1 MTAMT
6 ASARRTTMA
15 AALFIALVG
24 ASCGPSTEKTARV
37 VVDVP
42 FGLTAST
49 STSTTT
55 TSVVPPST
63 FPSEPT
69 ESIALFFVLDDRLTP
84 AILDLPLD
92 PSPQQAL
99 DTLLDGLPRYAQGS
113 VIRTA
118 LPERLTATVLVSRG
132 LAVVDTDTSLL
143 TEISPVD
150 QRLAIGQIVLTL
162 TSRPGIGQ
170 VTFTVDGKPQAVPRG
185 GGDLA
190 PANQPVAYDD
200 YVSLLDNDAN

>member
-1 MTAMT
+1 MNTY
-6 ASARRTTMA
+6 ARRMAMA
-15 AALFIALVG
+15 AALIVAFVG
-24 ASCGPSTEKTARV
+24 TSCGPSTENTARV

-49 STSTTT
+49 STTTTT
-55 TSVVPPST
+55 TSLVPPST
-63 FPSEPT
+63 FPTEPT
-69 ESIALFFVLDDRLTP
+69 ESVALFFVLDDRLTP
-84 AILDLPLD
+84 TILDLPLD
-92 PSPQQAL
+92 PSPQLAL
-99 DTLLDGLPRYAQGS
+99 ETLLDGLPRYAQGT

-118 LPERLTATVLVSRG
+118 LPEQLTATVVVSRG

-200 YVSLLDNDAN
+200 YVGLLDNDAN

>member
-1 MTAMT
+1 
-6 ASARRTTMA
+6 MA